1 MGVSMKITAAW
12 LGGPLLA
19 VVTPAYA
26 VQPPSPPHVTI
37 YLQSSNAA
45 PSYVPTVSWDFGT
58 NAKPNGQ
65 QVLTNPV
72 VIGGSSFFPSKNG
85 NLKLYPVGGKIGSFE
100 NVSPPGFKDNF
111 LVIKGTA
118 GSYTAKVSDL
128 QVFSFKFAYL
138 DAENGVSL
146 TFANG
151 TTTSFTAQDLLG
163 GATVNGQSYR
173 VSFDMGGG
181 AAISKVVFYN
191 NKSNQ
196 SGDEPQ
202 SEDGGNGTSL
212 FFIDSITGAAPE
224 PATWSMM
231 ILGFGLVGASLRSGR
246 RSKLPAAT

>member
-1 MGVSMKITAAW
+1 M
-12 LGGPLLA
+12 
-19 VVTPAYA
+19 
-26 VQPPSPPHVTI
+26 
-37 YLQSSNAA
+37 
-45 PSYVPTVSWDFGT
+45 
-58 NAKPNGQ
+58 
-65 QVLTNPV
+65 
-72 VIGGSSFFPSKNG
+72 
-85 NLKLYPVGGKIGSFE
+85 
-100 NVSPPGFKDNF
+100 
-111 LVIKGTA
+111 IKGTA

-138 DAENGVSL
+138 DTENGVSL

-151 TTTSFTAQDLLG
+151 ATTRFTAQDLLG

-181 AAISKVVFYN
+181 TASLKVVFYN
-191 NKSNQ
+191 NKFNQ

-212 FFIDSITGAAPE
+212 FFIDSITAAAPE
-224 PATWSMM
+224 PAAWSMM